1 MTKGHKQ
8 GAMRASRFFMIQ
20 RLLLK
25 RLYFWLV
32 QFSKTEQKQFHM
44 HTNSPFPGM
53 DPFLEGHIWP
63 DVHNRLINAISEILA
78 PKIAPKYVAR
88 VETYTVEDTNPES
101 EVGITYPDVAVLR
114 RRVEQAPVAAYTDT
128 TVMTEPDL
136 MVSTSVTVHIP
147 VIQIR
152 DIEKNRLI
160 TCIEILS
167 PVNKRSPGW
176 QPYHEK
182 RNDLHLS
189 GVHLLEID
197 LLRRGKR
204 HVPNLGLPE
213 HHYLF
218 TLWRTGTGKMAV
230 WANSIQQ
237 PLPILPVP
245 LNSPDPDVLLPLKQ
259 ALDMIYQRGMYQ
271 LSIDYAKE
279 PAPPE
284 FSEDDKNWMRQLIQA

>member
-1 MTKGHKQ
+1 MT
-8 GAMRASRFFMIQ
+8 
-20 RLLLK
+20 
-25 RLYFWLV
+25 
-32 QFSKTEQKQFHM
+32 T
-44 HTNSPFPGM
+44 TSPFPGM
-53 DPFLEGHIWP
+53 DPYLEGYIWP

-101 EVGITYPDVAVLR
+101 EVGITYPDVAILK
-114 RRVEQAPVAAYTDT
+114 RRVEEPQVPYAEPTM
-128 TVMTEPDL
+128 MTEPD
-136 MVSTSVTVHIP
+136 VIIETTVTVRIP

-152 DIEKNRLI
+152 DVEKNRLI

-218 TLWRTGTGKMAV
+218 SLWRAGTSKLAV
-230 WANSIQQ
+230 WTNLVQHL
-237 PLPILPVP
+237 LPVLPVP
-245 LNSPDPDVLLPLKQ
+245 LKSPDPDVSLPLKQ
-259 ALDMIYQRGMYQ
+259 ALDMIYQRGLYH
-271 LSIDYAKE
+271 LSIDYDKS
-279 PAPPE
+279 PAPPD
-284 FSEDDKNWMRQLIQA
+284 FSEADKNWIRQVTSS